1 MKNISN
7 HSIKFRFKSDLD
19 PNPTLEIDKTEKPNK
34 LKVYMRLEPF
44 TTFSGIV
51 NLHPTK
57 GTHLVIFSDDY
68 YFDAYGCRPS
78 LSALNQLKSKH
89 GKKIYNTYKKQKQ
102 DSLCASYHLYVLYLC
117 LF

>member
-1 MKNISN
+1 MI
-7 HSIKFRFKSDLD
+7 ILAFKEVLVKY
-19 PNPTLEIDKTEKPNK
+19 NLENEAKTKTKIEVLKELK
-34 LKVYMRLEPF
+34 IHAKVYMRLEPF

-78 LSALNQLKSKH
+78 LSALNRLKSKH
-89 GKKIYNTYKKQKQ
+89 GKKIYKTYKIQKQ
-102 DSLCASYHLYVLYLC
+102 DSLCASYHLYVL
-117 LF
+117 